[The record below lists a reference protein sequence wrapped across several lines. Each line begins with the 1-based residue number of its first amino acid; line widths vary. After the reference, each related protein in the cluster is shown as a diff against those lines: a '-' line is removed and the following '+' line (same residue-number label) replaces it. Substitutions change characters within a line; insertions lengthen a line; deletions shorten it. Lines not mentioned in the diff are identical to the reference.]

1 VKITEEEFAALA
13 RSVKHHESRSNPAA
27 VSNKGA
33 VGTMQTMPE
42 TLRKPGFGVKPAQN
56 DSDAERERVGT
67 DYLRAMVARSPD
79 LPTALAAYNW
89 GPGKVDR
96 LGVDKAPKA
105 TREYIANVTS
115 TMGQGSQPPTR
126 VAQAAPPA
134 PPPARVVVPAP
145 RPVTVAQAA
154 PPPPMPDFKM
164 PAPAMPAVPAV
175 PELAAAAQAA
185 PPVPELAAAAQAA
198 PPGAIG
204 GAVAEP
210 PPPGAVTQA
219 AALPPVIPPEDE
231 AVKQAAA
238 TQQAA
243 AMSPA
248 ARRMAHLRQLSS
260 LGEMAD
266 RGRDSDLADMLAMFQ
281 AYRNTR

>member
-1 VKITEEEFAALA
+1 MKITEEEFAALA

-126 VAQAAPPA
+126 VALAAPPA

-154 PPPPMPDFKM
+154 PPAPMPDFKM
-164 PAPAMPAVPAV
+164 PTPPV
-175 PELAAAAQAA
+175 QAA
-185 PPVPELAAAAQAA
+185 PELAAAAQAA

-266 RGRDSDLADMLAMFQ
+266 RGRDSDLSDMLAMFQ

>member
-1 VKITEEEFAALA
+1 MKITDKDFAALVE
-13 RSVKHHESRSNPAA
+13 SVKHHESRGNPAA

-33 VGTMQTMPE
+33 VGTMQTMPK
-42 TLRKPGFGVKPAQN
+42 TLSKPGFGVKPAQD

-89 GPGKVDR
+89 GPGRVDR

-105 TREYIANVTS
+105 TQQYITDVT
-115 TMGQGSQPPTR
+115 TTLAQGGPPPVQ
-126 VAQAAPPA
+126 VARAA
-134 PPPARVVVPAP
+134 PPARVVVSAP
-145 RPVTVAQAA
+145 RPVQVAQAA
-154 PPPPMPDFKM
+154 PSPPMPDFTM
-164 PAPAMPAVPAV
+164 PSPPQPPMQMAQAPAPAPAPIVT
-175 PELAAAAQAA
+175 
-185 PPVPELAAAAQAA
+185 AQAA

-210 PPPGAVTQA
+210 PPTPAPALPGAVEQA
-219 AALPPVIPPEDE
+219 AALPPVLPPMEE
-231 AVKQAAA
+231 EIKRASE
-238 TQQAA
+238 TQQMA

-248 ARRMAHLRQLSS
+248 ARRMAHLRHLSN

-266 RGRDSDLADMLAMFQ
+266 RGRDSDLADMLATFQ
-281 AYRNTR
+281 AYRSTRG